1 MKLDI
6 KTIQAMKKYINSGY
20 EDIKIKFLYHS
31 NKIEGSVL
39 TEKALSAL
47 ITQGIVDQNQED
59 GVLTLNDLNESL
71 NSGYVFDYV
80 IDTLGTPLAKEE
92 LCKWHE
98 ILMRNTS
105 WEKENLS
112 GKYKMLPNTILG
124 ANIEVSTID
133 DVHPLMAELLEEIS
147 NNDHIVIDDIAY
159 YHARFEHI
167 HPFQDGNGRIGRFI
181 IMKQCIENDLDLIAL
196 NDDYKNKYYQ
206 SLELAQIS
214 KYYKPL
220 IELFNDCQKELDRS
234 LEKMLPIIET
244 YKKFAHEK

>member
-20 EDIKIKFLYHS
+20 ADIKINFLYNS
-31 NKIEGSVL
+31 NRIEGSVL
-39 TEKALSAL
+39 TEKALSSL
-47 ITQGIVDQNQED
+47 ITQGIVNINQKD

-71 NSGYVFDYV
+71 NSGYVFDYI
-80 IDTLGTPLAKEE
+80 IDTLGELLTKEE
-92 LCKWHE
+92 LCKWHK

-112 GKYKMLPNTILG
+112 GKYKVLPNTILG

-133 DVHPLMAELLEEIS
+133 DVHPLMKALLKEIS
-147 NNDHIVIDDIAY
+147 DSDHLSIDDIAY

-206 SLELAQIS
+206 SLELAQVS

-220 IELFNDCQKELDRS
+220 VELFEDCQKDLDQS
-234 LEKMLPIIET
+234 LSKLLPIIKT
-244 YKKFAHEK
+244 YQDLSHHQ